1 MNPSANVLFADVTS
15 QRLVSKL
22 STAFTSQAL
31 PQRVRSCQNPCRN
44 KPEILWFHKAN
55 EMSHS
60 TRRGFLATSASA
72 VTAATFAKE
81 CLAQSATAF
90 STAAPEIFTGIVPA
104 SWALDVTRMSF
115 LAPGLAPDAAKIGV
129 QVVHGNAVWPYYP
142 LRRDGGGLSDA
153 DKEILQ
159 TFVRDVQVNGM
170 RLVLGLPPF
179 PSVTGM
185 KAHPEWRTIA
195 TASAVGAIIEPEE
208 NNLGTRL
215 PCNLGPWGDYL
226 IEICAELM
234 EDYHL
239 DGYSFDGNY
248 HAALCHCN
256 ACKEA
261 YRAEIGR
268 DLPVAVN
275 LDQIAYR
282 EYLVWRG
289 EKLEDHYRK
298 LQQRL
303 KGIRPDAVIM
313 TWTVNAGRYGH
324 FLHSPRAMPSRLN
337 LLIDLPMQEWWLDET
352 NLGASI
358 APAFGAEY
366 LAAVTGY
373 RACGCEPYLM
383 SRGNSY
389 SSDSFPPHERMTRSL
404 MVLAHGSTT
413 AHSLGW
419 TNGVEGAAPV
429 FAETL
434 RREPWI
440 THAKPIPWVAILV
453 SEQTRQ
459 FFAWRDIAERFLPHV
474 FGSYRALL
482 EDHLP
487 VSLIN
492 DWDVTAEELSRY
504 KAVILPNAAALS
516 EAQVEAL
523 RSYVKN
529 GGGLIATMETSL
541 CDELGRQRN
550 DFALA
555 DVFGVSYRG
564 PVPAETTTEKASL
577 DENFARSLPEEYW
590 SQRAGAGTFS
600 WDQHPLL
607 KQETLTQL
615 VPNKTARFK
624 GPQVRVTAPTG
635 PDELA
640 LQLLPDAPNGMSAP
654 TEKLPAA
661 IVRRYGKGRVVYFA
675 AGVDAAMFSYAY
687 PYQRM
692 ILNAAVNWAASDVPS
707 VTVSAPRCVQAVFK
721 ERKDPA
727 LGRQLVLH
735 LFNNVNTTAHHG
747 APATDVP
754 LREETIPIHG
764 IRVAFNGPAPRR
776 LHLEPGNHPIEITT
790 NAAGLSEVILPPLEI
805 HAMLIGD
812 DWS

>member
-1 MNPSANVLFADVTS
+1 
-15 QRLVSKL
+15 
-22 STAFTSQAL
+22 
-31 PQRVRSCQNPCRN
+31 
-44 KPEILWFHKAN
+44 
-55 EMSHS
+55 MSHL
-60 TRRGFLATSASA
+60 TRRTFLAASASA
-72 VTAATFAKE
+72 IAAAPFAMD
-81 CLAQSATAF
+81 CVAQSAIDVATPGR
-90 STAAPEIFTGIVPA
+90 APFAGIVPA
-104 SWALDVTRMSF
+104 PWALDVTRMSF

-153 DKEILQ
+153 DKLILQ
-159 TFVRDVQVNGM
+159 TFVRDVQGNGM

-179 PSVTGM
+179 PSVAGI
-185 KAHPEWRTIA
+185 KAHPEWRTVA
-195 TASAVGAIIEPEE
+195 TPSAIGTIIEPEE

-226 IEICAELM
+226 IDVCAELM
-234 EDYHL
+234 EDFHL

-248 HAALCHCN
+248 HPALCHCS
-256 ACKEA
+256 ACQET
-261 YRAEIGR
+261 YQAETGR
-268 DLPVAVN
+268 DLPVAVD

-303 KGIRPDAVIM
+303 KAIRPDAVIM

-324 FLHSPRAMPSRLN
+324 FLHSPRAMPTRLN

-366 LAAVTGY
+366 LAAVSGY

-383 SRGNSY
+383 SRGNPY

-404 MVLAHGSTT
+404 MALAHGSTT

-429 FAETL
+429 FAETQ

-440 THAKPIPWVAILV
+440 THAKPIPWAAILV

-459 FFAWRDIAERFLPHV
+459 FFAWRDIADRFLPHV
-474 FGSYRALL
+474 FGAYRVML
-482 EDHLP
+482 EEHLP
-487 VSLIN
+487 VSLLN
-492 DWDVTAEELSRY
+492 DWDVTVEELSRY
-504 KAVILPNAAALS
+504 KTVILPNAAALS
-516 EAQVEAL
+516 DTQVEAL
-523 RSYVKN
+523 RTYVKN

-541 CDELGRQRN
+541 CDELGRPRK

-555 DVFGVSYRG
+555 DVFGVSYLG
-564 PVPAETTTEKASL
+564 PITADASLPKDSL

-590 SQRAGAGTFS
+590 QQRAGAGTLS
-600 WDQHPLL
+600 WDQHTLL
-607 KQETLTQL
+607 KQDELTQL
-615 VPNKTARFK
+615 VPNKTARYK
-624 GPQVRVTAPTG
+624 GPQVRVTSPVS

-640 LQLLPDAPNGMSAP
+640 MHLVPDAPNGATAAS
-654 TEKLPAA
+654 EKLPAA
-661 IVRRYGKGRVVYFA
+661 IVRTFGKGRVVYFA
-675 AGVDAAMFSYAY
+675 AGIDAAMFSYAY

-692 ILNAAVNWAASDVPS
+692 ILNAAVNWAAGEVPL
-707 VTVSAPRCVQAVFK
+707 VTVSAPHCVHAVFK
-721 ERKDPA
+721 ERQDPVH
-727 LGRQLVLH
+727 GRQLVLH

-754 LREETIPIHG
+754 LREETLPIHG
-764 IRVAFNGPAPRR
+764 IRVSFHGTPPRK
-776 LHLEPGNHPIEITT
+776 LHTEPGHHPIEITT
-790 NAAGLSEVILPPLEI
+790 NSAGLSEAILPPLEI

-812 DWS
+812 DWP